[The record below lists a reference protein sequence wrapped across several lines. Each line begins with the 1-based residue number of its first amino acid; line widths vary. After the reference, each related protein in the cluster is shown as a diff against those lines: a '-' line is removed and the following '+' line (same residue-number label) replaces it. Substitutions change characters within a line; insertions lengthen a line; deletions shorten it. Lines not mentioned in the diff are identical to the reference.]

1 MAETGSERLDS
12 KILDWLQKQGYSL
25 EMRVAQVFREAGF
38 EVSQFE
44 SYVDPNSGDLREIDV
59 VASLDRQIEGVEV
72 SVALFVECKYC
83 RTKPWLILASPRR
96 FHAFSYFSRILR
108 GSFDVREWRARETL
122 QARLL
127 ARVLISLGRIKTSE
141 FDFFSMPLHAG
152 YGIVEAFKDR
162 QRAKDNAYTAV
173 MQASSCVEAHDLRN
187 EMSSRRV
194 VQEYKDRVYEGAG
207 ETGEFSLFC
216 SIAFPVVVMEGRLF
230 ECHLDEHHCIAIS
243 ERNSGTVLLSSR
255 NRGGPAESRP
265 YDSVVRVVTEGYLG
279 SLANQAHQGA
289 SALLSQG
296 AAIREVW
303 EHERPRV
310 PRETDEGDIPF

>member
-25 EMRVAQVFREAGF
+25 EMRVAQVFRKAGF

-59 VASLDRQIEGVEV
+59 VASLDRQVEGVAV

-83 RTKPWLILASPRR
+83 PKPWVILTSPRH
-96 FHAFSYFSRILR
+96 FHGFSYFSRILR
-108 GSFDVREWRARETL
+108 GSFEVREWRAGESL

-127 ARVLISLGRIKTSE
+127 ARILISLGRIKTSE
-141 FDFFSMPLHAG
+141 FDFFSMPLYAG
-152 YGIVEAFKDR
+152 YGIVEAFKDS

-173 MQASSCVEAHDLRN
+173 MQASSCVEGHDFLN
-187 EMSSRRV
+187 EISSQSV

-216 SIAFPVVVMEGRLF
+216 SIAFPVVVIEGRLF
-230 ECHLDEHHCIAIS
+230 ECHLDEHYNIAIS

-255 NRGGPAESRP
+255 NRGGPLESRT
-265 YDSVVRVVTEGYLG
+265 YDSVVRVVTERYLG
-279 SLANQAHQGA
+279 SLAQQAQQGA

-310 PRETDEGDIPF
+310 PRETGEADIPF